1 MRWMLRFLYNSGVQ
15 EVEQNDLAPLDVSR
29 LCGIIP
35 WVGRNLR
42 AIFKHRNRKLWKKTA
57 LSQLVL
63 LDILPIATFIRSIL
77 CMPLSA
83 NAHNRRLAGLY
94 TVFCTPPEGAICT
107 TCNTKLDIS
116 ALGNFGGSPAVVL
129 TKKKRTKKIKQSK
142 ATSFSNE
149 ASATSTPGTPAS

>member
-1 MRWMLRFLYNSGVQ
+1 MRRMLRFLYNPEAQ
-15 EVEQNDLAPLDVSR
+15 EVEQNGLAPPDVSR

-42 AIFKHRNRKLWKKTA
+42 AIFEHGSRKLWKNCPLTTR
-57 LSQLVL
+57 L
-63 LDILPIATFIRSIL
+63 LGHLILATFIRSIL
-77 CMPLSA
+77 CMILSA
-83 NAHNRRLAGLY
+83 NVHNRRLAGLY

-116 ALGNFGGSPAVVL
+116 ALGNFGGTPAVVL
-129 TKKKRTKKIKQSK
+129 TKKKRTKKLKQSK